1 MRRPGRTLL
10 ALVLGALAALPGC
23 LKRSRIAETY
33 VLDPV
38 AVLGAGSPNEKARAV
53 VGVLKV
59 TVPGWLERPQVASRG
74 ADGLVVT
81 DEYARWAEPFARGV
95 QRVLV
100 ENLAALLPDRR
111 VVAAP
116 FGPGGAPPH
125 RVDVTISEAARQ
137 PDGSVVVDARW
148 AVLGRQGET
157 LLQRRS
163 SHRTTPGAGP
173 AGSVAGTSEAL
184 GALSR
189 DIAEALRGL
198 PLPPAEEDAA
208 QRAR

>member
-1 MRRPGRTLL
+1 MRPRTNLVLLVPLAAL
-10 ALVLGALAALPGC
+10 ALLPGC
-23 LKRSRIAETY
+23 LKRSPIAETW

-38 AVLGAGSPNEKARAV
+38 AARGASSPDEKAVAV

-59 TVPGWLERPQVASRG
+59 AVPGWLERPQVASRG
-74 ADGLVVT
+74 ADGAVVA
-81 DEYARWAEPFARGV
+81 DEYARWGEPFARGV

-116 FGPGGAPPH
+116 FPPSTPVDH

-137 PDGSVVVDARW
+137 ADGSVLVEARW
-148 AVLGRQGET
+148 ALVGRRGET
-157 LLQRRS
+157 LVQRRS
-163 SHRTTPGAGP
+163 SHRATPAAGVAGA
-173 AGSVAGTSEAL
+173 VAGTSEAL

-189 DIAEALRGL
+189 DVAEALRAL
-198 PLPPAEEDAA
+198 PLPPPGEDAA
-208 QRAR
+208 ARK

>member
-1 MRRPGRTLL
+1 MRRRTS
-10 ALVLGALAALPGC
+10 LVLLVPLAALCLLPGC
-23 LKRSRIAETY
+23 LKRSKIAETW

-38 AVLGAGSPNEKARAV
+38 AARGAGAPDEKAVAV

-74 ADGLVVT
+74 ADGLVVA
-81 DEYARWAEPFARGV
+81 DEYARWGEPFARGV

-116 FGPGGAPPH
+116 FPPSTPVDH
-125 RVDVTISEAARQ
+125 RVDVTITEAARQ
-137 PDGSVVVDARW
+137 VDGAVLVEARW
-148 AVLGRQGET
+148 ALLGRRGET

-163 SHRTTPGAGP
+163 SHRAAPAAGV

-189 DIAEALRGL
+189 DVAEALRAL
-198 PLPPAEEDAA
+198 PPPLPEENAA
-208 QRAR
+208 SGK